1 MSDLSIQ
8 LHWQRAELALLTGKY
23 SNAHTVQFNSDCDI
37 CVAAAP
43 DWGGDPANTNPEQ
56 ALASALSS
64 CHMMTF
70 LALGAKAAWPVA
82 SYSDHAVAHLGKNAQ
97 GQMSVTRIDLHPVVR
112 FDTGFSPSDAELDKM
127 QHRAH
132 RYCFIANTLADSVE
146 INILQPAHA
155 GA

>member
-1 MSDLSIQ
+1 MSELSIQ
-8 LHWQRAELALLTGKY
+8 LHWQRAEPELQPGKY
-23 SNAHTVQFNSDCDI
+23 SNAHTVQFNGNHELPVDS
-37 CVAAAP
+37 AP

-70 LALGAKAAWPVA
+70 LALAAKARWPVA
-82 SYSDHAVAHLGKNAQ
+82 SYQDHAVAHLGKNAK

-112 FDTGFSPSDAELDKM
+112 FDGGFSVDAAKLDDM

-146 INILQPAHA
+146 VNVF
-155 GA
+155 